1 MDKRILKKIAERWC
15 KGILLANDLTD
26 EETAELLS
34 EEEMNFLQEE
44 SFRIANKIT
53 KEHHALSLNELI
65 KEYYEF
71 E

>member
-34 EEEMNFLQEE
+34 EEEMEYLQQE
-44 SFRIANKIT
+44 SFKIARRIT
-53 KEHHALSLNELI
+53 KENHAISLNELI
-65 KEYYEF
+65 KEYYDF
-71 E
+71 

>member
-34 EEEMNFLQEE
+34 EEEMSFIQEE
-44 SFRIANKIT
+44 SFRIAQKIT
-53 KEHHALSLNELI
+53 KEQHAISLNELI